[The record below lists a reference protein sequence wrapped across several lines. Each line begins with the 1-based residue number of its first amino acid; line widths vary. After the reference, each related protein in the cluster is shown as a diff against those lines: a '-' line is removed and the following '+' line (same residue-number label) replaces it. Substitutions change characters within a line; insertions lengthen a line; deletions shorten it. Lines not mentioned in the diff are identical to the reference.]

1 MHCAALTH
9 DNKIL
14 TWGVNDQGALGRHTD
29 EGPMKDMKDDDASDS
44 DSDDEDSGLNPSEA
58 EPREVDSKHF
68 PAGTK
73 FASLYAGDS
82 STFALTTTGL
92 VYGWGTFRVSFIDPD
107 TFALTNKLQGN
118 EGIVGFRPEGAKGS
132 SQRIP
137 MLIPE
142 LKNIVDIATG
152 TNHVLA
158 LDTKG
163 TLYVWGTGEQNQL
176 GRRVIERTSR
186 LALKPTEIGLR
197 RRKIVKI
204 GSGDYH
210 SFALDDK
217 DNVYSWGLNSFGQT
231 GIPKVG
237 KDEDIVGAPT
247 LVKSLKGMKLK
258 QVTGGSHHTI
268 ACTVDGEVL
277 KWGRVESSE
286 AGFDVSNLPDEEVYK
301 EDGKARY
308 LKKPKAVPGL
318 KATFVATAN
327 DTCLIVSP
335 EGTAYSWGFSEG
347 YQTGLGVGGDVK
359 LATQI
364 DNTAA
369 RAENLIWAGVGGQ
382 FGVLAGTPKEEAAK
396 A

>member
-1 MHCAALTH
+1 
-9 DNKIL
+9 
-14 TWGVNDQGALGRHTD
+14 
-29 EGPMKDMKDDDASDS
+29 
-44 DSDDEDSGLNPSEA
+44 
-58 EPREVDSKHF
+58 
-68 PAGTK
+68 
-73 FASLYAGDS
+73 
-82 STFALTTTGL
+82 
-92 VYGWGTFRVSFIDPD
+92 
-107 TFALTNKLQGN
+107 
-118 EGIVGFRPEGAKGS
+118 
-132 SQRIP
+132 

-142 LKNIVDIATG
+142 LKNIIDIATG

-158 LDTKG
+158 LDAKG
-163 TLYVWGTGEQNQL
+163 KLYVWGTGEQNQL

-186 LALKPTEIGLR
+186 LALKPTDIGLR
-197 RRKIVKI
+197 RKKIVKI

-210 SFALDDK
+210 SFAIDNKDDL
-217 DNVYSWGLNSFGQT
+217 YSWGLNSFGQT

-247 LVKSLKGMKLK
+247 LVKNLKGMKLK

-268 ACTVDGEVL
+268 ACTVDGQVL

-286 AGFDVSNLPDEEVYK
+286 AGFDVSNLPDDEVYK
-301 EDGKARY
+301 EDGRARY
-308 LKKPKAVPGL
+308 LKKPKAVPGIE
-318 KATFVATAN
+318 AAFVATAN
-327 DTCLIVSP
+327 DTCLVVSP
-335 EGTAYSWGFSEG
+335 NGTAYSWGFSEG

-382 FGVLAGTPKEEAAK
+382 FGILAGTPKEETASK